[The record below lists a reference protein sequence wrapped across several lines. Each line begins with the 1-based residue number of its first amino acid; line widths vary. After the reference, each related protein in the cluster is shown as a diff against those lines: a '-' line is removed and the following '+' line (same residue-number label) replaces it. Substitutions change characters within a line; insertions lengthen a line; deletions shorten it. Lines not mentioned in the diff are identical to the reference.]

1 VISGEAVLARAEIVT
16 QAARFVAKDYPDI
29 ETEDI
34 AQELYI
40 ILIQKP
46 ELLDRDDDTLSPF
59 LYGAARIVA
68 KKIRGVHLYL
78 SPQYSYRT
86 SDVRRILETTFD
98 YSEWQGGFSPGDDYS
113 EYDDND
119 IVMRIDVKWAFE
131 LMREDQQQAVLSR
144 YRDGVVPSSATP
156 ERRTLD
162 RAVSRLTEI
171 LNTYSRGEDYEGPGN
186 RKVMSNARSQHQISS
201 QWEG

>member
-1 VISGEAVLARAEIVT
+1 MIGEEVLQKKEIVE

-29 ETEDI
+29 ETDDI

-40 ILIQKP
+40 ILLQKP
-46 ELLDRDDDTLSPF
+46 ELLEREDDSLTSF
-59 LYGAARIVA
+59 LYGAARIIG

-98 YSEWQGGFSPGDDYS
+98 YSEWQGGFTPGDDYS

-119 IVMRIDVKWAFE
+119 IVMRVDVKWAFE

-144 YRDGVVPSSATP
+144 YRDGVIPNSATP

-186 RKVMSNARSQHQISS
+186 REVMSNAKARYVLDK
-201 QWEG
+201 QWD